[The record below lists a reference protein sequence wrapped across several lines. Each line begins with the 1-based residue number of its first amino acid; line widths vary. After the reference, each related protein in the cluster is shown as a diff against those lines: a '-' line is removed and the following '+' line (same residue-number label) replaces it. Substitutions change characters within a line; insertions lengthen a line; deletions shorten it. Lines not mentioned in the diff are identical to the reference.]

1 MDDGDNFHKFICII
15 LDCINKYNAIF
26 SYSNSKFY
34 YKELDTDDD
43 LYSTFNNF
51 EYKRTKDMFNA
62 VIDNLLKYQKYFNIQ
77 SLPKY
82 KIKDT
87 ENKIDLQITIPNIF
101 NCIQESFDIENWY
114 YDRIR
119 NRKEEMN
126 KRYVNYPSIGIIN
139 NKELMNRTFFGGD
152 PAIDLTISND
162 IILNTGYYLSY
173 DLLLVHVLIN
183 FCYILNDG
191 YYLSPNILTMFLLSK
206 IHYLIGKYYVINC
219 NYYKTIKQLDNKIL
233 NLFAVNDSRSN
244 HLTYYQ
250 NDISQLFNFRF
261 AYTKNDNYISRM
273 LILNN
278 VLFYLPNIINTIKNL
293 QHDNLSLPIALS
305 KYMNIISDIYENT
318 LKNNKLNKEKI
329 AYIQILSTII
339 TNIEDVINALNDT
352 KNLKKLKDKILT
364 ELIKIDKYDINTI
377 GFDKTTIN
385 IFNQITQIITTISFI
400 ISQLTNNEI
409 YIDEV
414 VNNVKAIVETI
425 NKLWNKIVDEKVINK
440 AVINEAV
447 DKIKKVNNSINEATQ
462 KLNEAIKIN
471 ENNQQYQDQLK
482 ETLNAAKT
490 TINVIYET
498 IKVIFLIVSN
508 IVKSTI
514 SINIQSLIKTE
525 IKNAK
530 ENLHSLL
537 DNKIPKYDYLY
548 IPIKNNLID
557 YVQTQK
563 TQVKSLIDDININ
576 NKTDE
581 VAKNDIKTKI
591 SEITNHV
598 KDNMYIDIIKLYDH
612 RILLFDDT
620 IKDDDIDGM
629 KKIFNNNKQMI
640 EAFKNF
646 LIDNKYVISVGG
658 IDTLFNK
665 LQNDPFTN
673 PITLNEYKILQKGN
687 IMFMSAV
694 FKTIEKNLKTK
705 YYYPIKFKSNIPRYT
720 PYPVIPNKIANI
732 KELLEKYDI
741 NNLINQDIINQ
752 FFRVNTLKQIPK
764 FKPLIKSGGSSDINI
779 HHQMLLN
786 IAKKLKLKNTSINKH
801 DITVFNNKMNKIES
815 IKNELQELVNQLLII
830 NDKDKINEYNNK
842 LTEYNKEN
850 HNIIEFLNQLDQYV

>member
-1 MDDGDNFHKFICII
+1 MDDGDNFNKFICII

-34 YKELDTDDD
+34 YKELDANDD
-43 LYSTFNNF
+43 LYSTFNDY
-51 EYKRTKDMFNA
+51 EYERTEDIFNT

-82 KIKDT
+82 EIKDT

-152 PAIDLTISND
+152 TSDDSTIYND
-162 IILNTGYYLSY
+162 IILNTRYYSSY
-173 DLLLVHVLIN
+173 DLLLVNVLIN

-219 NYYKTIKQLDNKIL
+219 NYYKTIKMLDQKTL
-233 NLFAVNDSRSN
+233 DLFLVNDKTDN
-244 HLTYYQ
+244 YLTYYQ
-250 NDISQLFNFRF
+250 KELLQLFNYKF
-261 AYTKNDNYISRM
+261 KNTSIDDFNCRNLIVYDRIIQIPKLCSLIYYYYDDQNTLESNKKYLIDNVLLLNRVLRSILHNHGLIILHNIFVNYILYYRHNKKQYLTNVKNNIDKLKDLG
-273 LILNN
+273 LILNDTN
-278 VLFYLPNIINTIKNL
+278 ILKNKISDYNSLYTLMSYIRDELKLNPESENYTKYFSIVNLIVSILNIYNDGKITEKIIDDFKSTITDEYKKITNEMASKNIIVRRNK
-293 QHDNLSLPIALS
+293 QYLSEL
-305 KYMNIISDIYENT
+305 
-318 LKNNKLNKEKI
+318 
-329 AYIQILSTII
+329 
-339 TNIEDVINALNDT
+339 
-352 KNLKKLKDKILT
+352 KLKS
-364 ELIKIDKYDINTI
+364 
-377 GFDKTTIN
+377 
-385 IFNQITQIITTISFI
+385 FNQP
-400 ISQLTNNEI
+400 
-409 YIDEV
+409 
-414 VNNVKAIVETI
+414 
-425 NKLWNKIVDEKVINK
+425 
-440 AVINEAV
+440 
-447 DKIKKVNNSINEATQ
+447 
-462 KLNEAIKIN
+462 KIN
-471 ENNQQYQDQLK
+471 ECKEILKNQFNIEID
-482 ETLNAAKT
+482 ETQP
-490 TINVIYET
+490 
-498 IKVIFLIVSN
+498 S
-508 IVKSTI
+508 
-514 SINIQSLIKTE
+514 
-525 IKNAK
+525 
-530 ENLHSLL
+530 
-537 DNKIPKYDYLY
+537 
-548 IPIKNNLID
+548 
-557 YVQTQK
+557 
-563 TQVKSLIDDININ
+563 
-576 NKTDE
+576 
-581 VAKNDIKTKI
+581 
-591 SEITNHV
+591 
-598 KDNMYIDIIKLYDH
+598 DIIKHSLNSNNQ
-612 RILLFDDT
+612 IQQI
-620 IKDDDIDGM
+620 IKS
-629 KKIFNNNKQMI
+629 FND
-640 EAFKNF
+640 F
-646 LIDNKYVISVGG
+646 LIDNKYVISVGS

-665 LQNDPFTN
+665 LQKDPFTN
-673 PITLNEYKILQKGN
+673 PITLDEYKILQKGN

-694 FKTIEKNLKTK
+694 FKTIEKNLKMK

-764 FKPLIKSGGSSDINI
+764 VKQLIKFGGSSDINI

-786 IAKKLKLKNTSINKH
+786 IAKKLKLKNISINKH
-801 DITVFNNKMNKIES
+801 DLTVFNNKMNKIES